1 MRADCEEF
9 NMNQQVVQS
18 GMVVYITYSILDQA
32 GNVIEQHDLPV
43 GYVQGGNS
51 GLLPSIEAA
60 VAGKRIGDRVE
71 IILPPEDG
79 FGERDPELSFTDD
92 IENVPPQFRQVGAQV
107 QMSNEAGDTKTF
119 YVTSIEEGKLTVD
132 GNHPLAGQNAV
143 CVVNILN
150 IREATQDELRN
161 GMAADSAPT
170 QLH

>member
-1 MRADCEEF
+1 
-9 NMNQQVVQS
+9 MNQQVVQS

>member
-1 MRADCEEF
+1 MS
-9 NMNQQVVQS
+9 QQVVQS

-43 GYVQGGNS
+43 GYVHGGNS

-71 IILPPEDG
+71 IILSPKDG
-79 FGERDPELSFTDD
+79 FGERDPGLSFTDD
-92 IENVPPQFRQVGAQV
+92 IENVPPQFRHVGAQV
-107 QMSNEAGDTKTF
+107 QMSNEAGDTRIF
-119 YVTSIEEGKLTVD
+119 YVTSIENGKLTVD

-143 CVVNILN
+143 CVVNVLN
-150 IREATQDELRN
+150 IREATPDELRN

>member
-1 MRADCEEF
+1 
-9 NMNQQVVQS
+9 MNQQVVQS
-18 GMVVYITYSILDQA
+18 GLVVYITYSILDQA

-60 VAGKRIGDRVE
+60 VAGKCVGDRVE
-71 IILPPEDG
+71 IILAPEDG

-92 IENVPPQFRQVGAQV
+92 IDNVPPQFRHVGAQV

-119 YVTSIEEGKLTVD
+119 FVTSIEDGKLTVD

-143 CVVNILN
+143 CVVNIMN
-150 IREATQDELRN
+150 IREATPDEMRN
-161 GMAADSAPT
+161 GMAADSAPP